1 MIKLKPWC
9 HSIFERRHI
18 QIFRNST
25 AIIPAMALKT
35 FPDPVLLTVLPALP
49 SPTPLAQPLQGRI
62 VELREARIEEFLQ
75 ARSLSA
81 NSKIAYRRDL
91 NHFLRWITIGW
102 AAVTPRQVAQF
113 KAHLL
118 RSDSDTNRRALADSS
133 VCRILGTLKNF
144 YGWLLKSQYI
154 GADPTIGVELPK
166 LSEPEAQNLDD
177 ITVEQILQAAS
188 DSSIPER
195 NITIVSVLFHGLRA
209 SEVVNLNLE
218 DYDGQRLNIRQAK
231 ADSKGKVPL
240 TMQTRFRLDLYLE
253 WRERQGHSI
262 EPTSPIFISESNRN
276 RGKRLSYDGIYKVVK
291 EFETATNISIHPHQ
305 FRHTFATNMMVQ
317 GMNPYHV
324 MTMTRH
330 RSTASFRRYTKAAD
344 QAAAEAAFYQTI
356 DSHNPKSI

>member
-1 MIKLKPWC
+1 
-9 HSIFERRHI
+9 
-18 QIFRNST
+18 
-25 AIIPAMALKT
+25 MALKT
-35 FPDPVLLTVLPALP
+35 VPDPILISVLPAPLP
-49 SPTPLAQPLQGRI
+49 HPTPI
-62 VELREARIEEFLQ
+62 TELRSARVEEFLQ
-75 ARSLSA
+75 ARSLSP
-81 NSKIAYRRDL
+81 NTKIAYRRDL
-91 NHFLRWITIGW
+91 NHFLGWIAIGW
-102 AAVTPRQVAQF
+102 AAVTPRQIAQF

-118 RSDSDTNRRALADSS
+118 RSDSETNRRVLADSS

-144 YGWLLKSQYI
+144 YGWLVKSQYVS
-154 GADPTIGVELPK
+154 ADPTIGIELPK

-188 DSSIPER
+188 NSSIPER
-195 NITIVSVLFHGLRA
+195 NITIVSVLLHGLRA

-240 TMQTRFRLDLYLE
+240 TGQTRSKLDRYLE
-253 WRERQGHSI
+253 WRSRQGHSI
-262 EPTSPIFISESNRN
+262 EPNSPIFISESNRN

-291 EFETATNISIHPHQ
+291 EFETATNVSIHPHQ

-344 QAAAEAAFYQTI
+344 QAAAEAAFYQTV
-356 DSHNPKSI
+356 DAHNPRSI

>member
-1 MIKLKPWC
+1 
-9 HSIFERRHI
+9 
-18 QIFRNST
+18 
-25 AIIPAMALKT
+25 MALKSVPT
-35 FPDPVLLTVLPALP
+35 PILLTL
-49 SPTPLAQPLQGRI
+49 SPTSKPPLSHI
-62 VELREARIEEFLQ
+62 IELRETRIEEFLQ
-75 ARSLSA
+75 ARSLA
-81 NSKIAYRRDL
+81 LNSQKAYRRDL
-91 NHFLRWITIGW
+91 NHFLRWIDISW

-113 KAHLL
+113 KAYLL
-118 RSDSDTNRRALADSS
+118 RIDSDTNKRVLADSS

-144 YGWLLKSQYI
+144 YGWLLKSQYVS
-154 GADPTIGVELPK
+154 ADPTIAIELPK
-166 LSEPEAQNLDD
+166 LVEPEAQNLDD
-177 ITVEQILQAAS
+177 ITVEQIIQAAS

-195 NITIVSVLFHGLRA
+195 NITIVSVLLHGLRA

-240 TMQTRFRLDLYLE
+240 TLQTRSRLDLYLE

-262 EPTSPIFISESNRN
+262 DPTSPIFISESNRN
-276 RGKRLSYDGIYKVVK
+276 RGQRLSYDGVYKVIK
-291 EFETATNISIHPHQ
+291 EFEKATNTSIHPHQ
-305 FRHTFATNMMVQ
+305 FRHTFATNMMVK

-356 DSHNPKSI
+356 RQDSVAIDSHKPTSI

>member
-1 MIKLKPWC
+1 
-9 HSIFERRHI
+9 
-18 QIFRNST
+18 
-25 AIIPAMALKT
+25 MALKSV
-35 FPDPVLLTVLPALP
+35 PEPILLTVLPAP
-49 SPTPLAQPLQGRI
+49 SPPATPI
-62 VELREARIEEFLQ
+62 VELRSARIEEFLQ
-75 ARSLSA
+75 ARSLSP
-81 NSKIAYRRDL
+81 NSQLAYRRDL

-113 KAHLL
+113 KSHLL
-118 RSDSDTNRRALADSS
+118 RVDPDTNKRVLKDSS
-133 VCRILGTLKNF
+133 VCRILGTLKNL

-154 GADPTIGVELPK
+154 GADPTIGIELPK
-166 LSEPEAQNLDD
+166 LVEPEAQNLDD
-177 ITVEQILQAAS
+177 ITVEQIIQAAS
-188 DSSIPER
+188 DGSIPER
-195 NITIVSVLFHGLRA
+195 NIAIVSVLLHGLRA

-240 TMQTRFRLDLYLE
+240 TVQTRSRLDLYLE

-276 RGKRLSYDGIYKVVK
+276 RGQRLSYDGVYKTIK
-291 EFETATNISIHPHQ
+291 EFEKATHTSIHPHQ
-305 FRHTFATNMMVQ
+305 FRHTFATNMMVK

-356 DSHNPKSI
+356 RQDSVAIDSHKPTSI

>member
-1 MIKLKPWC
+1 
-9 HSIFERRHI
+9 
-18 QIFRNST
+18 
-25 AIIPAMALKT
+25 MALKSV
-35 FPDPVLLTVLPALP
+35 PDPVLLTVLPASLP
-49 SPTPLAQPLQGRI
+49 VPTPLAQPLQGRTI
-62 VELREARIEEFLQ
+62 ELRQTRIEEFLQ
-75 ARSLSA
+75 ARSLA
-81 NSKIAYRRDL
+81 PNSQLAYRRDL
-91 NHFLRWITIGW
+91 QHFLRWIDIAW

-118 RSDSDTNRRALADSS
+118 RIDPDTNERVLKDSS

-144 YGWLLKSQYI
+144 YGWLLKSQYVS
-154 GADPTIGVELPK
+154 ADPTIAIELPK

-177 ITVEQILQAAS
+177 LTVEQILQAAS

-195 NITIVSVLFHGLRA
+195 NITIVSVLLHGLRA
-209 SEVVNLNLE
+209 SEVVNLNLA
-218 DYDGQRLNIRQAK
+218 DYDGQRLNIREAK

-240 TMQTRFRLDLYLE
+240 TAQTKLRLDRYLE
-253 WRERQGHSI
+253 WREKQGHSI

-276 RGKRLSYDGIYKVVK
+276 RGQRLSYDGIYKVVK
-291 EFETATNISIHPHQ
+291 EFEAATNVSIHPHQ
-305 FRHTFATNMMVQ
+305 FRHTFATNMMVR

-356 DSHNPKSI
+356 DSQKPTSI

>member
-1 MIKLKPWC
+1 
-9 HSIFERRHI
+9 
-18 QIFRNST
+18 
-25 AIIPAMALKT
+25 MALKSV
-35 FPDPVLLTVLPALP
+35 PIPILLTLSSTPKP
-49 SPTPLAQPLQGRI
+49 SPSPAI
-62 VELREARIEEFLQ
+62 ELREIRIEEFLL
-75 ARSLSA
+75 ARSLA
-81 NSKIAYRRDL
+81 PNSQLAYRRDL
-91 NHFLRWITIGW
+91 KHFLRWIDIGW

-118 RSDSDTNRRALADSS
+118 RVDSDTNRRALADSS

-144 YGWLLKSQYI
+144 YGWLVKSQYI
-154 GADPTIGVELPK
+154 SADPTIGIELPK
-166 LSEPEAQNLDD
+166 LVEPEAQNLDD
-177 ITVEQILQAAS
+177 ITVEQIIQAAR

-195 NITIVSVLFHGLRA
+195 NITIVSVLLHGLRA

-240 TMQTRFRLDLYLE
+240 TLQTRSRLDLYLE
-253 WRERQGHSI
+253 WRERQGHLI

-276 RGKRLSYDGIYKVVK
+276 RGQRLSYDGIYKVVK
-291 EFETATNISIHPHQ
+291 EFEKATNTSIHPHQ

-356 DSHNPKSI
+356 RQDSVAIDSQKPASI

>member
-1 MIKLKPWC
+1 
-9 HSIFERRHI
+9 
-18 QIFRNST
+18 
-25 AIIPAMALKT
+25 MALKSI
-35 FPDPVLLTVLPALP
+35 PDPILLTILPTPIP
-49 SPTPLAQPLQGRI
+49 SPSPV
-62 VELREARIEEFLQ
+62 VELRSARIEEFLQ
-75 ARSLSA
+75 ARSLSP
-81 NSKIAYRRDL
+81 NSQLAYRRDL

-118 RSDSDTNRRALADSS
+118 RVDPDTNKRVLKDSS
-133 VCRILGTLKNF
+133 VCRILGTLKNL

-154 GADPTIGVELPK
+154 SVDPTIAIELPK

-177 ITVEQILQAAS
+177 ITVEQIIQAATN
-188 DSSIPER
+188 SSIPER
-195 NITIVSVLFHGLRA
+195 NLTLVSVLLHGLRA

-240 TMQTRFRLDLYLE
+240 TAQTRSRLDRYLE

-262 EPTSPIFISESNRN
+262 DPTSPIFISESNRN
-276 RGKRLSYDGIYKVVK
+276 RGQRLSYDGVYKVVK
-291 EFETATNISIHPHQ
+291 EFEKATHTSIHPHQ

-356 DSHNPKSI
+356 DSQKPASI

>member
-1 MIKLKPWC
+1 
-9 HSIFERRHI
+9 
-18 QIFRNST
+18 
-25 AIIPAMALKT
+25 MALKSV
-35 FPDPVLLTVLPALP
+35 PIPILLTLSSTPKP
-49 SPTPLAQPLQGRI
+49 SPSPAI
-62 VELREARIEEFLQ
+62 ELREIRIEEFLL
-75 ARSLSA
+75 ARSLA
-81 NSKIAYRRDL
+81 PNSQVAYRRDL
-91 NHFLRWITIGW
+91 KHFLRWIDIGW

-118 RSDSDTNRRALADSS
+118 RVDSDTNRRALADSS

-144 YGWLLKSQYI
+144 YGWLVKSQYI
-154 GADPTIGVELPK
+154 SADPTIGIELPK
-166 LSEPEAQNLDD
+166 LVEPEAQNLDD
-177 ITVEQILQAAS
+177 ITVEQIIQAAR

-195 NITIVSVLFHGLRA
+195 NITIVSVLLHGLRA

-240 TMQTRFRLDLYLE
+240 TLQTRSRLDLYLE

-276 RGKRLSYDGIYKVVK
+276 RGQRLSYDGIYKVVK
-291 EFETATNISIHPHQ
+291 EFEKATNTSIHPHQ

-356 DSHNPKSI
+356 RQDSVAIDSQKPASI

>member
-1 MIKLKPWC
+1 
-9 HSIFERRHI
+9 
-18 QIFRNST
+18 
-25 AIIPAMALKT
+25 MALKSI
-35 FPDPVLLTVLPALP
+35 PDPILLAILPAPIPGP
-49 SPTPLAQPLQGRI
+49 SPV
-62 VELREARIEEFLQ
+62 VELRSARIEEFLQ
-75 ARSLSA
+75 ARSLSP
-81 NSKIAYRRDL
+81 NSQLAYRRDL

-113 KAHLL
+113 KSHLL
-118 RSDSDTNRRALADSS
+118 RVDPDTKERVLKDSS
-133 VCRILGTLKNF
+133 VCRILGTLKNL

-154 GADPTIGVELPK
+154 GADPTIGIELPK
-166 LSEPEAQNLDD
+166 LVEPEAQNLDD
-177 ITVEQILQAAS
+177 ITVEQIIQAATN
-188 DSSIPER
+188 SSIPER
-195 NITIVSVLFHGLRA
+195 NLTIVSVLLHGLRA

-240 TMQTRFRLDLYLE
+240 TAQTRSRLDLYLE

-262 EPTSPIFISESNRN
+262 EPNSPIFISESNRN

-291 EFETATNISIHPHQ
+291 EFETATNVSIHPHQ

-344 QAAAEAAFYQTI
+344 QAAAEAAFYQTV
-356 DSHNPKSI
+356 DAHNPKSI

>member
-1 MIKLKPWC
+1 
-9 HSIFERRHI
+9 
-18 QIFRNST
+18 
-25 AIIPAMALKT
+25 MALKT
-35 FPDPVLLTVLPALP
+35 VPDPVLLTVLPAAKPPP
-49 SPTPLAQPLQGRI
+49 SPLAQPLQGRI
-62 VELREARIEEFLQ
+62 IELRETRIEEFLQ
-75 ARSLSA
+75 ARSLSP
-81 NSKIAYRRDL
+81 NSQLAYRRDL
-91 NHFLRWITIGW
+91 NHFLRWITMGW

-118 RSDSDTNRRALADSS
+118 RIDSETDRRVLVDSS

-144 YGWLLKSQYI
+144 YGWLLKSQYVS
-154 GADPTIGVELPK
+154 ADPTIGIELPK
-166 LSEPEAQNLDD
+166 LVEPEAQNLDD
-177 ITVEQILQAAS
+177 ITVEQILQAATN
-188 DSSIPER
+188 SSIPER
-195 NITIVSVLFHGLRA
+195 NITIVSVLLHGLRA

-240 TMQTRFRLDLYLE
+240 TVQTRSLLDRYLE

-262 EPTSPIFISESNRN
+262 EPNSPIFISESNRN
-276 RGKRLSYDGIYKVVK
+276 RGQRLSYDGIYKVVK
-291 EFETATNISIHPHQ
+291 EFEAVTNVSIHPHQ

-344 QAAAEAAFYQTI
+344 QAAAEAAFYHMI
-356 DSHNPKSI
+356 ESHNTKSI

>member
-1 MIKLKPWC
+1 
-9 HSIFERRHI
+9 
-18 QIFRNST
+18 
-25 AIIPAMALKT
+25 MALKSV
-35 FPDPVLLTVLPALP
+35 PDPILITVLPTAKP
-49 SPTPLAQPLQGRI
+49 HSTPI
-62 VELREARIEEFLQ
+62 TELRETRIEEFLQ
-75 ARSLSA
+75 ARSLSD

-91 NHFLRWITIGW
+91 NHFLRWITVGW

-118 RSDSDTNRRALADSS
+118 RIDLETNRRVLADSS

-144 YGWLLKSQYI
+144 YGWLVKSQYI
-154 GADPTIGVELPK
+154 SADPTIAVELPK
-166 LSEPEAQNLDD
+166 LKEPEAQNLDD

-188 DSSIPER
+188 DGSIPER
-195 NITIVSVLFHGLRA
+195 NIAIVSILLHGLRA

-218 DYDGQRLNIRQAK
+218 DYDGQRLTIRQAK

-240 TMQTRFRLDLYLE
+240 SVQTRLRLDLYLK
-253 WRERQGHSI
+253 WRECQGHSI

-291 EFETATNISIHPHQ
+291 EFEVATNVSLHPHQ

-344 QAAAEAAFYQTI
+344 QAAAEAAFYQTV
-356 DSHNPKSI
+356 DAHNPKSI

>member
-1 MIKLKPWC
+1 
-9 HSIFERRHI
+9 
-18 QIFRNST
+18 
-25 AIIPAMALKT
+25 MALKSI
-35 FPDPVLLTVLPALP
+35 PDPILLTILPTPIP
-49 SPTPLAQPLQGRI
+49 SPSPV

-75 ARSLSA
+75 ARSLSP
-81 NSKIAYRRDL
+81 NSQLAYRRDL

-113 KAHLL
+113 KSHLL
-118 RSDSDTNRRALADSS
+118 RVDPDTKERVLKDSS
-133 VCRILGTLKNF
+133 VCRILGTLKNL

-154 GADPTIGVELPK
+154 GADPTTGIELPK
-166 LSEPEAQNLDD
+166 LVEPEAQNLDD
-177 ITVEQILQAAS
+177 ITVEQILQAATN
-188 DSSIPER
+188 SSIPER
-195 NITIVSVLFHGLRA
+195 NITIVSVLLHGLRA

-240 TMQTRFRLDLYLE
+240 TLQTRSRLDLYLQ

-262 EPTSPIFISESNRN
+262 DPTSPIFISESNRN
-276 RGKRLSYDGIYKVVK
+276 RGQRLSYDGVYKVVK
-291 EFETATNISIHPHQ
+291 EFEKATHTSIHPHQ

-356 DSHNPKSI
+356 DSQKPASI

>member
-1 MIKLKPWC
+1 
-9 HSIFERRHI
+9 
-18 QIFRNST
+18 
-25 AIIPAMALKT
+25 MALKT
-35 FPDPVLLTVLPALP
+35 VPDPVLLTVLPAAKPPP
-49 SPTPLAQPLQGRI
+49 SPLAQPPQGRI
-62 VELREARIEEFLQ
+62 VELRETRIEEFLQ
-75 ARSLSA
+75 ARSLSP
-81 NSKIAYRRDL
+81 NSQLAYRRDL

-118 RSDSDTNRRALADSS
+118 RIDSETDRRVLVDSS

-144 YGWLLKSQYI
+144 YGWLLKSQYVS
-154 GADPTIGVELPK
+154 ADPTIGIELPK
-166 LSEPEAQNLDD
+166 LVEPEAQNLDD
-177 ITVEQILQAAS
+177 ITVGQILQAATN
-188 DSSIPER
+188 SSIPER
-195 NITIVSVLFHGLRA
+195 NITIVSVLLHGLRA

-240 TMQTRFRLDLYLE
+240 TVQTRSLLDRYLE

-291 EFETATNISIHPHQ
+291 EFEAATNLSIHPHQ

>member
-1 MIKLKPWC
+1 
-9 HSIFERRHI
+9 
-18 QIFRNST
+18 
-25 AIIPAMALKT
+25 
-35 FPDPVLLTVLPALP
+35 
-49 SPTPLAQPLQGRI
+49 
-62 VELREARIEEFLQ
+62 
-75 ARSLSA
+75 
-81 NSKIAYRRDL
+81 
-91 NHFLRWITIGW
+91 
-102 AAVTPRQVAQF
+102 VAQF

-118 RSDSDTNRRALADSS
+118 RVEPDTNQRVLKNSS
-133 VCRILGTLKNF
+133 ACRILGTLKNF

-154 GADPTIGVELPK
+154 NIDPTIAIELPK
-166 LSEPEAQNLDD
+166 LVEPEAQNLDD

-195 NITIVSVLFHGLRA
+195 NITIVSVLLHGLRA

-240 TMQTRFRLDLYLE
+240 TAQARSRLDRYLE

-291 EFETATNISIHPHQ
+291 EFETATNISTHPHQ

-344 QAAAEAAFYQTI
+344 QAAAEAAFYL
-356 DSHNPKSI
+356 SES